1 VNKFN
6 VTFSEST
13 YSVLTNLAQ
22 RMEVSM
28 ADVIREALSVYW
40 WIAKEQATGGRLLI
54 QRGDKV
60 TQLAIPSLA
69 KLGQDSVA
77 DTDDTEHMTVTAT
90 FHTERGHTTH

>member
-13 YSVLTNLAQ
+13 HGVLSNLAQ

-28 ADVIREALSVYW
+28 SEVIREALSVYW
-40 WIAKEQATGGRLLI
+40 WIAKEQSTGGRLLI
-54 QRGDKV
+54 QRGDEV

-69 KLGQDSVA
+69 RLGQDAVA
-77 DTDDTEHMTVTAT
+77 NTDDTEQMNVPAS
-90 FHTERGHTTH
+90 FHTENGHMTH